1 MDRRIAAM
9 LIAGGASMVSTWSD
23 AQAENEP
30 ALEEVTVTGSRVI
43 TNGDDSPTPV
53 TVVSTEE
60 VLAAQ
65 PRVRACV

>member
-9 LIAGGASMVSTWSD
+9 LIAGSAGMISTSSY
-23 AQAENEP
+23 AQADDEA

-53 TVVSTEE
+53 TVVST
-60 VLAAQ
+60 AD
-65 PRVRACV
+65 VRTARIWK